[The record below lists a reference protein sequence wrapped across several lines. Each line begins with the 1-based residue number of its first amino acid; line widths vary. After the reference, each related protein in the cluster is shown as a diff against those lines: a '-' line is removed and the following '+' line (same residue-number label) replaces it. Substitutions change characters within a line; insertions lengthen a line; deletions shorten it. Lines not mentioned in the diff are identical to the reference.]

1 MSGLPVISA
10 PSTTVIDLHDKGTT
24 APPTTTNVRPA
35 PSLDISIVIPLLDE
49 SAIIEETLD
58 ELIDWFAKAR
68 PEDRFEI
75 LVVDDGSTDGTPDIV
90 AEREQADP
98 RIRLIRHGRNF
109 GRGRAV
115 RSGFQE
121 ARGRCI
127 VTMDADLSYA
137 PHHIERL
144 VAPIL
149 SGDADITLAS
159 AYHPDSK
166 VENVPWRRMMT
177 SRIGNRLLRLGT
189 YGELHTVTCLVRGYS
204 QDVVRMLELT
214 NDGKDFHLEVVQKAP
229 LLGFRLQEVPAHL
242 KWRDRKRKA
251 REAGRRAGFHLLPT
265 KRSTV
270 ISHLSYSFLM
280 RPGLLLALPM
290 AFLAI
295 TALTTGSVLLWQM
308 STRFLASLD
317 QGVLTSFY
325 VSIRGTL
332 IDGGLTLLVLSFSMI
347 MLLLFTL
354 FAAMSAQNKKT
365 YEEMVVLLG
374 RLNARL
380 DGKTPS

>member
-1 MSGLPVISA
+1 MSGLPLSST
-10 PSTTVIDLHDKGTT
+10 PSKTVVDLRDTREQ
-24 APPTTTNVRPA
+24 APPAGDPEPA
-35 PSLDISIVIPLLDE
+35 SSVDISVVIPVLDE
-49 SAIIEETLD
+49 AAIIEQTLD
-58 ELIDWFAKAR
+58 ELIAWFADAR
-68 PEDRFEI
+68 PDDRFEI
-75 LVVDDGSTDGTPDIV
+75 LVVDDGSLDATPAIV
-90 AEREQADP
+90 AAREKADA
-98 RIRLIRHGRNF
+98 RLRLIRHGRNF

-115 RSGFQE
+115 RSGFE
-121 ARGRCI
+121 AARGRCI

-144 VAPIL
+144 VTPIL
-149 SGDADITLAS
+149 AGEADITLAS

-166 VENVPWRRMMT
+166 VENVPWRRMLT
-177 SRIGNRLLRLGT
+177 SRLGNRLLRLGT

-204 QDVVRMLELT
+204 RDVVRMLELT
-214 NDGKDFHLEVVQKAP
+214 NDGKDFHLEVIQKAP

-242 KWRDRKRKA
+242 KWRDRRRKA
-251 REAGRRAGFHLLPT
+251 RAAGHRRGFHLLPA
-265 KRSTV
+265 KRSTI
-270 ISHLSYSFLM
+270 ISHLSYSFLL

-290 AFLAI
+290 TFLAI
-295 TALTTGSVLLWQM
+295 TVLVTGSALLWQM
-308 STRFLASLD
+308 STRFFAHLD

-332 IDGGLTLLVLSFSMI
+332 IDGGLTLLILSFATI

-365 YEEMVVLLG
+365 YEEMVVLLS